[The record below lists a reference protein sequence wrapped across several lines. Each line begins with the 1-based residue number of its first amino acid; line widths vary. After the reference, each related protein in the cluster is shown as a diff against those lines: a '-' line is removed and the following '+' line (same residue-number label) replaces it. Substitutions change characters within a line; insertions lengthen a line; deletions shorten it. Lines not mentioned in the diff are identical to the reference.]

1 MFEGF
6 DCTMLRYI
14 GVCGGMGRDEIR
26 GKKGLVEPLTVKTV
40 EVKWVTTHAAF
51 FGKTKLSNQ
60 IMLLFL
66 ISVSK

>member
-1 MFEGF
+1 MEEWEE
-6 DCTMLRYI
+6 MKL
-14 GVCGGMGRDEIR
+14 E

-66 ISVSK
+66 ISVSKKKGTPTIFFSV